1 MYMYTVARRLSF
13 MHAGR
18 RVGTRSGWVAHMHMY
33 TADNACMQVDVWA
46 LAVMLWEVMMDTKP
60 WEGRYTDFNK
70 LKFAILHGEKLQLP
84 LSCQPFPPC
93 YVNAHKLGMQTRV
106 SHV

>member
-1 MYMYTVARRLSF
+1 MIRI
-13 MHAGR
+13 
-18 RVGTRSGWVAHMHMY
+18 
-33 TADNACMQVDVWA
+33 QVDVWA

-84 LSCQPFPPC
+84 LSCHPFPPC
-93 YVNAHKLGMQTRV
+93 FVNAHKLGMQTRV
-106 SHV
+106 RHFPD